1 MRTFAAQTTGVSTND
16 QIKYMANQRQVQNN
30 LAKSGGATI
39 PQFRV
44 AGPST
49 GTDVNSNINGMAKH
63 QMQTDANNQYNSC
76 IGQPSTC
83 KGTTGGS
90 RRRFKKFRSTR
101 SMRSMRS
108 KTFRHRRRR

>member
-1 MRTFAAQTTGVSTND
+1 
-16 QIKYMANQRQVQNN
+16 MANQRQVQNN

-83 KGTTGGS
+83 KGTTGGTGGTS
-90 RRRFKKFRSTR
+90 GSRRFKKFRSTR

-108 KTFRHRRRR
+108 MRSKTFRQSRRRR

>member
-30 LAKSGGATI
+30 LAKSGGGVTV

-44 AGPST
+44 AGPPT

-63 QMQTDANNQYNSC
+63 QLNTDANNQYNSC

-83 KGTTGGS
+83 KGTVGGS
-90 RRRFKKFRSTR
+90 RRRLKLSRSR
-101 SMRSMRS
+101 L
-108 KTFRHRRRR
+108 RRRRTRRF